1 MREKRRRSE
10 QEHCGGWYNN
20 WVIFA
25 FRGKNEELPERQLW
39 HILRQRAREHEIS
52 FLVTRKDNCLIGA
65 LFFDGKSRFDFRRLL
80 EELPVEGKFGISRRG
95 SKLAD
100 FASYAREA
108 ETALEVLCRVRLDKR
123 VAALSELGIYYPLSE
138 MQDLASMRQLFEQT
152 LGAVTKHDRE
162 NESALLETLEQYFA
176 CGCNLRMTAE
186 KMFLHKNSV
195 SYRLH
200 KVEELTGRSMDDIQF
215 RLELQLCLLYC
226 RLI

>member
-1 MREKRRRSE
+1 MKKRSLNKIK
-10 QEHCGGWYNN
+10 QIVSIGMSCIMAGSTCNLPMMLH
-20 WVIFA
+20 A
-25 FRGKNEELPERQLW
+25 EEVQ
-39 HILRQRAREHEIS
+39 
-52 FLVTRKDNCLIGA
+52 TK
-65 LFFDGKSRFDFRRLL
+65 
-80 EELPVEGKFGISRRG
+80 
-95 SKLAD
+95 
-100 FASYAREA
+100 
-108 ETALEVLCRVRLDKR
+108 VLCRVRLDKR

>member
-1 MREKRRRSE
+1 M
-10 QEHCGGWYNN
+10 
-20 WVIFA
+20 
-25 FRGKNEELPERQLW
+25 
-39 HILRQRAREHEIS
+39 
-52 FLVTRKDNCLIGA
+52 TRKDNCLIGA

-162 NESALLETLEQYFA
+162 NESARLETLEQYFA